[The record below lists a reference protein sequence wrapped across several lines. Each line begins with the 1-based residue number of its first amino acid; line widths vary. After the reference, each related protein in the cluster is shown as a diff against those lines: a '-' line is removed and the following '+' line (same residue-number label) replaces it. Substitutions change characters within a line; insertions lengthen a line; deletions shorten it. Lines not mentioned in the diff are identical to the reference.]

1 MQDRAHIDH
10 IHASV
15 GGSKVEHGLLQP
27 VLQLVALFRLRH
39 VLVVFQIVK
48 DDQIRPVWAM
58 TQAAHTLAR
67 AESLEL
73 HVLGGQ
79 NGADVPDAPAPCFG
93 GEVHSKARVAVQFR
107 LDRLQEN
114 RGLLQRVGNDQNVPL
129 APRQHAPQHEKQ
141 GDKCAFRFAARG
153 GKCDMLAFAGFGHA
167 RQGGV
172 KPCMQRAVARDRAIV
187 RKIRPA
193 KESEVGKRPFPALCG
208 SLGIGREALA
218 ISFDLL
224 LQGGGNVGDRVLK
237 MFCRELFH

>member
-1 MQDRAHIDH
+1 
-10 IHASV
+10 
-15 GGSKVEHGLLQP
+15 
-27 VLQLVALFRLRH
+27 
-39 VLVVFQIVK
+39 
-48 DDQIRPVWAM
+48 M

-129 APRQHAPQHEKQ
+129 APGEHAPQHEKQ
-141 GDKCAFRFAARG
+141 GDKCAFRLAARG
-153 GKCDMLAFAGFGHA
+153 GKGNMLAFTGFGHA

-224 LQGGGNVGDRVLK
+224 LQGGGNVGNRVLK